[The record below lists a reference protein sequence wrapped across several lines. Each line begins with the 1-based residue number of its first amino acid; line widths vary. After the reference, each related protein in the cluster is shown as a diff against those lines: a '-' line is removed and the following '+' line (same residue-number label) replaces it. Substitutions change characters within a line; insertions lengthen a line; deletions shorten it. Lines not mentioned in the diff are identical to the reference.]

1 MTIPLVIRNVHL
13 GDGSPTDIL
22 VEEGRIAGREP
33 ALDAPEGAEIED
45 GAGCLV
51 LPGLV
56 NAHAHAD
63 KTLLGL
69 PWQRNE
75 GTATS
80 IRGLVE
86 HERQVLK
93 SVDHDPERQSARFV
107 RAALAAGTTH
117 IRTHVDVDGDVDLRH
132 AEALLSTRELFADE
146 ITIELVAFPQ
156 AGLILPPG
164 SATLVETA
172 VSYGLDVVGGIDPTL
187 VDRDPV
193 RHLDTVFEIAA
204 RARAPVDIHLHE
216 PGELGAVTVEMIAER
231 TARHSL
237 QGRVTISHAFCLG
250 ATSERRLA
258 GLVEMLVAQR
268 ISVMSLGAGRS
279 PVPPLL
285 GLHAAGV
292 ALCTGSDGVRDA
304 WGPYNSVDLLE
315 RVFLLGYRLGL
326 RRDTDLETL
335 LGIATVGGAA
345 ALGIEGHGIAAGDKA
360 DFFLV
365 PAETPVEAIATRP
378 PRRLVVSRGR
388 IVARNGEYVGDHP
401 ET

>member
-1 MTIPLVIRNVHL
+1 VIRNVHL
-13 GDGSPTDIL
+13 GDGSPTDLL
-22 VEEGRIAGREP
+22 VVDARIAAR
-33 ALDAPEGAEIED
+33 APDLEAPDDAEIED
-45 GAGCLV
+45 GGGCLL

-69 PWQRNE
+69 PWHRNV

-86 HERQVLK
+86 HERRVLE
-93 SVDHDPERQSARFV
+93 SIDHDPERQSARFV
-107 RAALAAGTTH
+107 RAAIAAGTTH
-117 IRTHVDVDGDVDLRH
+117 IRTHVDVDGDLELRH
-132 AEALLSTRELFADE
+132 AEALMGTRELFADE

-156 AGLILPPG
+156 AGLIMPPG
-164 SATLVETA
+164 SSTLVETA
-172 VSYGLDVVGGIDPTL
+172 LSDGLDVVGGIDPTL

-204 RARAPVDIHLHE
+204 RSQAPVDIHLHE
-216 PGELGAVTVEMIAER
+216 PGELGAVAVEMIAER
-231 TARHSL
+231 TARHRL
-237 QGRVTISHAFCLG
+237 QGRVTISHAYCLG
-250 ATSERRLA
+250 GISERRLA
-258 GLVEMLVAQR
+258 GLVGMLVEQR
-268 ISVMSLGAGRS
+268 ITVMSLGAGRS
-279 PVPPLL
+279 PVSPLL

-326 RRDTDLETL
+326 RRDADLETL
-335 LGIATVGGAA
+335 LGIATVGGATA
-345 ALGIEGHGIAAGDKA
+345 IGIEGHGIAEGDTAG
-360 DFFLV
+360 FFLV
-365 PAETPVEAIATRP
+365 AAGTAVEAIATRP

-388 IVARNGEYVGDHP
+388 IVARNGEYVGAHP